1 MEIDELKKISSDM
14 SVLIVEDEADVQ
26 RYLVKILSRFFESV
40 DSADD
45 GLEAI
50 QKYKEQKYDI
60 VITDI
65 KMPRMDGLE
74 LISEIRKIDVNQPI
88 IVSSAHNESDI
99 LVELLN
105 DGVSGFILKP
115 IMMPKVV
122 QSLLRVCTILHEKK
136 LLIHYVKEMERL
148 ESELAAMQNCLL

>member
-45 GLEAI
+45 GFEAM